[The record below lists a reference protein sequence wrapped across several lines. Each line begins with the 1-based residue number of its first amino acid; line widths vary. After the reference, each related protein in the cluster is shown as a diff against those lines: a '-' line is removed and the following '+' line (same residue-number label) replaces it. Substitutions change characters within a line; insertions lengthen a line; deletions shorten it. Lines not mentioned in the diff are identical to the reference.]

1 MATATV
7 TLQVEGMSCMSC
19 VTVVRKALEGVA
31 NTSAVDVNLEKGL
44 ATLEYPSGGD
54 VKLLIDAV
62 SEDAGKKASFVKSEE
77 KGLRTVKLKVDG
89 MSCMGCVGTVRKAL
103 EAIDGTDKVDV
114 NLEAGL
120 ATVEY
125 PAGADE
131 SVLVKAVVEEA
142 GKQASV
148 A

>member
-7 TLQVEGMSCMSC
+7 TLQVEGMTCTSC
-19 VTVVRKALEGVA
+19 VAVVRKALEGVA
-31 NTSAVDVNLEKGL
+31 NTSAVQVDLEKGL
-44 ATLEYPSGGD
+44 ATLDYPSGGD

-77 KGLRTVKLKVDG
+77 KGPRTVQLKVEG
-89 MSCMGCVGTVRKAL
+89 MSCMGCVGSVRTAL

-120 ATVEY
+120 ATMEY
-125 PAGADE
+125 PTGADE
-131 SVLVKAVVEEA
+131 SVLVKAVMDEA
-142 GKQASV
+142 GKEATV
-148 A
+148 V

>member
-1 MATATV
+1 MSAATV

-19 VTVVRKALEGVA
+19 VAVVRKALEGVA
-31 NTSAVDVNLEKGL
+31 NTSAVEVNLEKGQ

-77 KGLRTVKLKVDG
+77 KGLRAVKLKVDG
-89 MSCMGCVGTVRKAL
+89 MSCMGCVGGVRKAL
-103 EAIDGTDKVDV
+103 EGIDGTDKVDV

-125 PAGADE
+125 PAGADV

-148 A
+148 V